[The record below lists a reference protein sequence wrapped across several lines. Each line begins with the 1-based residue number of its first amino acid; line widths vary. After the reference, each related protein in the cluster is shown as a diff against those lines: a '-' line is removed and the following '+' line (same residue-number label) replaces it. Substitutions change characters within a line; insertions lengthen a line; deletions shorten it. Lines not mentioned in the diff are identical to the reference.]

1 MSNGFELINQVLWI
15 SKDPEAQLFYTFD
28 WSQWLTTGDAID
40 TAVYTIA
47 ARVNDPDPLTK
58 VSSGI
63 QSGNK
68 TYIELKDGQA
78 GKSYTVSVKVTT
90 TDGLVDSRYFKVKVE
105 PRSA

>member
-1 MSNGFELINQVLWI
+1 MFNGFEQINQVLWI

-28 WSQWLTTGDAID
+28 WSDWLPDGDSID
-40 TAVYTIA
+40 EAVYTVN
-47 ARVNDPDPLTK
+47 ARINDPEPLVK

-63 QSGNK
+63 STGNV
-68 TYIELKDGQA
+68 TYIELKDGQS

-90 TDGLVDSRYFKVKVE
+90 ANGLVDSRYFKVKVE

>member
-1 MSNGFELINQVLWI
+1 MSNGFELINQVLWV

-28 WSQWLTTGDAID
+28 WGQWLNTGDALSSAD
-40 TAVYTIA
+40 YSIA
-47 ARVNDPDPLTK
+47 SRINDPDPLLE

-63 QSGNK
+63 QGSK
-68 TYIELKDGQA
+68 TYIELKNGQS

-90 TDGLVDSRYFKVKVE
+90 TDGLVDQRYFKVKVE